1 MENKE
6 SREEIPLKSD
16 EPSDDEDRQIQNEES
31 KGFLSPNQQWLLEK
45 SRDRLLS
52 MLNDMKEC

>member
-6 SREEIPLKSD
+6 SREEILLKSD
-16 EPSDDEDRQIQNEES
+16 EPSDDEERQIQNDES